1 MAIIWLMMGNTN
13 LVNNDGN
20 MVIMMVNHDNNPYD
34 PYYPHDK

>member
-20 MVIMMVNHDNNPYD
+20 MVIMMVIWIINSG
-34 PYYPHDK
+34 